1 MWAEHMPIN
10 DSQKKDILV
19 TSTWVVDVVN
29 VIKVAQ
35 AAHKSTIGATLNTN
49 IQEAI
54 PMNQSMKPTAC
65 WCSAYGSISKWC
77 SADACLS
84 TVLELYSGAVL

>member
-1 MWAEHMPIN
+1 MPIN

-49 IQEAI
+49 IQEA
-54 PMNQSMKPTAC
+54 MRRTLQTVVVDTKPVSVRHVC
-65 WCSAYGSISKWC
+65 CIW
-77 SADACLS
+77 
-84 TVLELYSGAVL
+84 V